1 MVQRNV
7 KIKMENGLG
16 WRAIKMGVFYNMA
29 IKFAARME
37 NIKGSAIRE
46 LLKLTEEPSIISF
59 AGGLP
64 APELFPVKELEEVI
78 IRVLREEGRAALQ
91 YSTTEGYLPLREKI
105 AQRMKKVSVDCQ
117 PNDILITSG
126 SQQGL
131 EFSGRVFINEGDV
144 VICESPS
151 YLGALNAFKAYMPK
165 FVEISMD
172 EDGMIIEELEKA
184 LKQNPNTKFIY
195 TIPDFQNP
203 SGRTM
208 SLERRKRLLELAYKY
223 DIPVVEDNPY
233 GELRFEGE
241 MLPAIKSF
249 DTKGLVIHL
258 GTFSKTFC
266 PGLRIGWVV
275 AAPEILTKYIVC
287 KQGVD
292 LQSSTIAQREV
303 NKFLEM
309 YDLDEHVEN
318 IINVYRKRRDLML
331 QTMEKEFPAEVSF
344 TRPQG
349 GLFTWVTFPEHMDA
363 AEVMKKSL
371 EVKVAF
377 VPGQSFFPNGQ
388 FKNHGRFNYSNMPE
402 DKIVEG
408 VERLG
413 KVLKSMI

>member
-1 MVQRNV
+1 MAGQ
-7 KIKMENGLG
+7 KD
-16 WRAIKMGVFYNMA
+16 MGVFLNMA
-29 IKFAARME
+29 INFATRME

-46 LLKLTEEPSIISF
+46 LLKLTEDPSIISF

-64 APELFPVKELEEVI
+64 APELFPVKELEEVTA
-78 IRVLREEGRAALQ
+78 RVLREEGRAALQ
-91 YSTTEGYLPLREKI
+91 YSTTEGFLPLREKI
-105 AQRMKKVSVDCQ
+105 VQRMKKVKVECQ

-131 EFSGRVFINEGDV
+131 EFSGRIFINEGDI

-151 YLGALNAFKAYMPK
+151 YLGALNAFKAYLPK
-165 FVEISMD
+165 FVEITMD
-172 EDGMIIEELEKA
+172 EEGMIMEELEKA
-184 LKQNPNTKFIY
+184 LEQNPNAKFIY

-208 SLERRKRLLELAYKY
+208 SLARRKKLLELAYKY
-223 DIPVVEDNPY
+223 NIPVVEDNPY

-266 PGLRIGWVV
+266 PGLRLGWVV
-275 AAPEILTKYIVC
+275 ASPEILTKYILV
-287 KQGVD
+287 KQGAD
-292 LQSSTIAQREV
+292 LQCSTIAQREV

-309 YDLDEHVEN
+309 YDLDAHVEK
-318 IINVYRKRRDLML
+318 IIQVYRKRRDLML
-331 QTMEKEFPAEVSF
+331 ETMEKEFPAGVTF

-371 EVKVAF
+371 EEKVAF

-388 FKNHGRFNYSNMPE
+388 YKNHGRFNYSNMPE

-408 VERLG
+408 VKRLG

>member
-1 MVQRNV
+1 
-7 KIKMENGLG
+7 
-16 WRAIKMGVFYNMA
+16 MA
-29 IKFAARME
+29 MKFAARME

-46 LLKLTEEPSIISF
+46 LLKLTEDPSIISF

-78 IRVLREEGRAALQ
+78 MRVLREEGRAALQ

-105 AQRMKKVSVDCQ
+105 AQRMKKVKVECQ

-131 EFSGRVFINEGDV
+131 EFSGRIFINEGDV

-151 YLGALNAFKAYMPK
+151 YLGALNAFKAYLPK
-165 FVEISMD
+165 FVEVSMD
-172 EDGMIIEELEKA
+172 DEGMIMEDLEKA
-184 LKQNPNTKFIY
+184 LEQNPHAKFIY

-208 SLERRKRLLELAYKY
+208 SLERRKKLIELAYKY

-275 AAPEILTKYIVC
+275 ASPEILTKYILV
-287 KQGVD
+287 KQGAD
-292 LQSSTIAQREV
+292 LQCSTIAQREV

-309 YDLDEHVEN
+309 HDLDAHVEK

-331 QTMEKEFPAEVSF
+331 ETMEKEFPAGVTF

-349 GLFTWVTFPEHMDA
+349 GLFTWVTFPEHLDA

-371 EVKVAF
+371 EEKVAF

-388 FKNHGRFNYSNMPE
+388 YKNHGRFNYSNMPE

-408 VERLG
+408 VKRLG

>member
-1 MVQRNV
+1 
-7 KIKMENGLG
+7 
-16 WRAIKMGVFYNMA
+16 MGVFYNMA

-46 LLKLTEEPSIISF
+46 LLKLTEEPDIISF

-64 APELFPVKELEEVI
+64 APELFPIKELEEVTI
-78 IRVLREEGRAALQ
+78 KVLREEGKAALQ

-105 AQRMKKVSVDCQ
+105 AQRMKKVNVECQ
-117 PNDILITSG
+117 ANDILVTSG

-131 EFSGRVFINEGDV
+131 EFSGRIFINEGDV

-151 YLGALNAFKAYMPK
+151 YLGALNAFKAYLPK

-172 EDGMIIEELEKA
+172 DNGMIIEELERA
-184 LKQNPNTKFIY
+184 LEQNPNAKFIY

-208 SLERRKRLLELAYKY
+208 SLERRKKLLELAYKY
-223 DIPVVEDNPY
+223 NVPVVEDNPY

-266 PGLRIGWVV
+266 PGLRLGWVV
-275 AAPEILTKYIVC
+275 ASPEILSKYIVS
-287 KQGVD
+287 KQGAD
-292 LQSSTIAQREV
+292 LQCSTIAQREV

-309 YDLDEHVEN
+309 YDLDAHIEN
-318 IINVYRKRRDLML
+318 LIKVYRKRRDLMIE
-331 QTMEKEFPAEVSF
+331 TMEKEFPPGVSF
-344 TRPQG
+344 TRPAG
-349 GLFTWVTFPEHMDA
+349 GLFTWVTFPAHLDA

-371 EVKVAF
+371 EERVAF

-408 VERLG
+408 IKRLG
-413 KVLKSMI
+413 KVLKAMV

>member
-1 MVQRNV
+1 
-7 KIKMENGLG
+7 
-16 WRAIKMGVFYNMA
+16 MA
-29 IKFAARME
+29 IKFASRME

-46 LLKLTEEPSIISF
+46 LLKLTEEPEVISF

-64 APELFPVKELEEVI
+64 APELFPVKELEEVVVK
-78 IRVLREEGRAALQ
+78 VLREEGKAALQ

-105 AQRMKKVSVDCQ
+105 AQRMKKVSVDCKS
-117 PNDILITSG
+117 NDILVTSG

-131 EFSGRVFINEGDV
+131 EFSGRIFVNEGDV
-144 VICESPS
+144 IICESPS
-151 YLGALNAFKAYMPK
+151 YLGALNAFKAYLPK
-165 FVEISMD
+165 FVEINMD
-172 EDGMIIEELEKA
+172 EDGMIMEELEKA
-184 LKQNPNTKFIY
+184 LEQNPTARFIY

-208 SLERRKRLLELAYKY
+208 SLERRKKLIELAYKY
-223 DIPVVEDNPY
+223 NVPVVEDNPY

-266 PGLRIGWVV
+266 PGLRLGWVV
-275 AAPEILTKYIVC
+275 ASPEILSKYIVV
-287 KQGVD
+287 KQGAD
-292 LQSSTIAQREV
+292 LQCSTIAQREV
-303 NKFLEM
+303 NKFLDM
-309 YDLDEHVEN
+309 YDLDAHIEN
-318 IINVYRKRRDLML
+318 LIKVYRKRRDLML
-331 QTMEKEFPAEVSF
+331 ETMEKEFPEGVTF

-349 GLFTWVTFPEHMDA
+349 GLFTWVTFPAHMDA
-363 AEVMKKSL
+363 AEIMKKSL
-371 EVKVAF
+371 EQKVAF

-408 VERLG
+408 ITRLG
-413 KVLKSMI
+413 KVLKSLI

>member
-1 MVQRNV
+1 
-7 KIKMENGLG
+7 
-16 WRAIKMGVFYNMA
+16 MGVFYNMA

-46 LLKLTEEPSIISF
+46 LLKLTEEPDIISF

-64 APELFPVKELEEVI
+64 APELFPIKELEEVTI
-78 IRVLREEGRAALQ
+78 KVLREEGKAALQ

-105 AQRMKKVSVDCQ
+105 AQRMKKVDVECQ
-117 PNDILITSG
+117 ANDILVTSG

-131 EFSGRVFINEGDV
+131 EFSGRIFINEGDV

-151 YLGALNAFKAYMPK
+151 YLGALNAFKAYLPK

-172 EDGMIIEELEKA
+172 DNGMIIEELERA
-184 LKQNPNTKFIY
+184 LEQNPNAKFIY

-223 DIPVVEDNPY
+223 NVPVVEDNPY

-266 PGLRIGWVV
+266 PGLRLGWVV
-275 AAPEILTKYIVC
+275 ASPEILSKYIVS
-287 KQGVD
+287 KQGAD
-292 LQSSTIAQREV
+292 LQCSTIAQREV

-309 YDLDEHVEN
+309 YDLDAHIEN
-318 IINVYRKRRDLML
+318 LIKVYRKRRDLMIE
-331 QTMEKEFPAEVSF
+331 TMEKEFPPGVSF
-344 TRPQG
+344 TRPAG
-349 GLFTWVTFPEHMDA
+349 GLFTWVTFPAHLDA

-371 EVKVAF
+371 EERVAF

-408 VERLG
+408 IKRLG
-413 KVLKSMI
+413 KVLKAMV